1 MKLSTLPVANHITN
15 NFSNTTMPKPHDIN
29 SIKQILMRLKPDLAR
44 RFALKQIG
52 VFGSVVRGEA
62 TETSDIDILIEYST
76 HSTLSFFDIIT
87 LEDELSSALQA
98 KVDIVTLPALK
109 RRIGEQI
116 LSEVEFV

>member
-1 MKLSTLPVANHITN
+1 
-15 NFSNTTMPKPHDIN
+15 MPKRPDIN
-29 SIKQILMRLKPDLAR
+29 SIKQTLRLLKPDLAR

-52 VFGSVVRGEA
+52 IFGSAVRGEA
-62 TETSDIDILIEYST
+62 TEASDIDILIEYNT
-76 HSTLSFFDIIT
+76 NSTLSFFDIIT